1 MNAKQF
7 FDLTASMRSAQK
19 EYFKTRSRDAL
30 YRSKTLEKRIDE
42 EIERVNNIT
51 RPDSPEQ
58 PTLWQKQKE
67 TEKK

>member
-7 FDLTASMRSAQK
+7 FDLTASMREAQK

-51 RPDSPEQ
+51 RPDVQ